1 MADSISG
8 AHGIGMRSGAAER
21 PYNAP
26 EDMPNSKLNLWA
38 GESFEFA
45 DLLDFVNPLQHLPG
59 ISYLYRELTG
69 DKIGALARVVGGG
82 ILGGPVGAA
91 TSLANAIIEAETGD
105 DIGGHAIAFL
115 TGESEFPDADDSSDG
130 PTQFASMSGRGR
142 DPIFD
147 QPPASGIE
155 TQPAVPDS
163 DLAAR
168 ETAVAT
174 PSVALASAAQP
185 PAPTPQTFARSMSE
199 RGDNQLWQDASYAPA
214 LAAAPTRPAAAV
226 QTVDSKRRGAPS
238 EMATGQPIMLA
249 AAFSEDAGVAAQA
262 LAPAP
267 EADDRAPGPWIAEA
281 MSTALDKYQEMARL
295 REGAG
300 LGLDAA
306 Y

>member
-115 TGESEFPDADDSSDG
+115 TGDSEFPDSDGSSDG

-142 DPIFD
+142 DPLFD

-155 TQPAVPDS
+155 SQPAAPDS

-168 ETAVAT
+168 ETAPAT
-174 PSVALASAAQP
+174 QSAAVASTAQP
-185 PAPTPQTFARSMSE
+185 FARSMSE
-199 RGDNQLWQDASYAPA
+199 RGDDPLWQDASYAPA
-214 LAAAPTRPAAAV
+214 LAAAPAPPAASV
-226 QTVDSKRRGAPS
+226 QTVDSKRRGAS
-238 EMATGQPIMLA
+238 FDVATGQPAMLA
-249 AAFSEDAGVAAQA
+249 ASFSETADVAAPSS
-262 LAPAP
+262 APD
-267 EADDRAPGPWIAEA
+267 ADDREPGPWIADA

-295 REGAG
+295 RTSEG
-300 LGLDAA
+300 LSIDAA